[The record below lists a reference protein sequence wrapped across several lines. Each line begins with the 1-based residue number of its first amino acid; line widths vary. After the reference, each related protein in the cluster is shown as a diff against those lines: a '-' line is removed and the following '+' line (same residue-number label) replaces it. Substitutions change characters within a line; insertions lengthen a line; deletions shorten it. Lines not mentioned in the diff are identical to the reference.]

1 MYILSKLPIVY
12 VTKHEKNFTY
22 AVSYHSFQKFLSTN
36 EHFLPLKDVSLLS
49 SYRST
54 NFFIWQFH
62 IVINEDKLIS
72 LYTIFP
78 IPDNLSIFF
87 SKYLEKNI
95 DKLSGI
101 GKIVYSEIN
110 LSSFMTMW
118 NCHIKKFVER

>member
-87 SKYLEKNI
+87 SKYLEFPIHRHTFKRLFCTENG
-95 DKLSGI
+95 L
-101 GKIVYSEIN
+101 
-110 LSSFMTMW
+110 
-118 NCHIKKFVER
+118 NCGHLCFLKYKFK